1 MKGWFPMNNKIIKN
15 IDLSTVL
22 VLKDLVDY
30 QPGQIVSKT
39 LVQNKNVNLTLF
51 AFDKEEEISFHSSH
65 GDAMIYV
72 TDGTGQITI
81 GEEIFSVT
89 AGQTIVMPAEV
100 PHAVYATEP
109 FKMFLIV
116 IF

>member
-1 MKGWFPMNNKIIKN
+1 MNNKILKN

-22 VLKDLVDY
+22 TLKDLVNY

-39 LVQNKNVNLTLF
+39 IVQNKNVNLTLF
-51 AFDKEEEISFHSSH
+51 AFDKEEEISSHSSH

-81 GEEIFSVT
+81 GEEIFSLK
-89 AGQTIVMPAEV
+89 AGENIVMPAEI
-100 PHAVYATEP
+100 PHAVYAIER
-109 FKMFLIV
+109 FKMLLLVVF
-116 IF
+116 